1 VNLRRSWVGRIA
13 VIISVM
19 AGLVALAGCG
29 GGSSTADAMGTPASD
44 QAGSITKAEFIH
56 QADAICSKT
65 DVVQEQR
72 LAAYEK
78 AHPGTELAGSQGEA
92 ALRQVAFPPIA
103 TEIKE
108 VAALG
113 APKKD
118 ALRVEAILEG
128 WSKALKTVERKP
140 KLIMGLGEG
149 PFTAPDKLAHAYGFK
164 ACAQA
169 L

>member
-1 VNLRRSWVGRIA
+1 VKLRRSWVGWLAA
-13 VIISVM
+13 VVAVM

-29 GGSSTADAMGTPASD
+29 GGSSTADANQG
-44 QAGSITKAEFIH
+44 GSITKVELINR
-56 QADAICSKT
+56 ADVICKNT
-65 DVVQEQR
+65 DVVQEKR

-78 AHPGTELAGSQGEA
+78 AHPGTELAGAQGEA
-92 ALRQVAFPPIA
+92 ALKQVAFPPIA

-108 VAALG
+108 VGALG
-113 APKKD
+113 APEKD
-118 ALRVEAILEG
+118 AQQVEAILKG
-128 WSKALKTVERKP
+128 WSRALKAVERKP

-164 ACAQA
+164 ACAQV